1 MDVQE
6 YTETKAAAD
15 EAAPSGAW
23 AGAPSLAAS
32 TVEMQN
38 TSGYPVWVD
47 VVGGTVTVIE
57 VEGETTGLTS
67 RLVPPAEHAVDRS
80 HLQRRTDC

>member
-23 AGAPSLAAS
+23 TGAPSRPP
-32 TVEMQN
+32 TVQMEN
-38 TSGYPVWVD
+38 TSGLP
-47 VVGGTVTVIE
+47 
-57 VEGETTGLTS
+57 GLG
-67 RLVPPAEHAVDRS
+67 
-80 HLQRRTDC
+80 